1 MFKSI
6 SAIAT
11 ASFLAAAFTIL
22 MPGFSPDVKANAP
35 APVVKSAR
43 ADIPVNEPA
52 CAEQGWPYY
61 QTGCMRDRAGNAG
74 RAKAVRL
81 VTADRIA
88 VADPRTDPALLPQW
102 PAYLTELQ
110 VSLRPTLR

>member
-35 APVVKSAR
+35 APVVKSDRADAR
-43 ADIPVNEPA
+43 AGETA

-61 QTGCMRDRAGNAG
+61 QAGCMRDRAANAG

-81 VTADRIA
+81 VTADRIPI
-88 VADPRTDPALLPQW
+88 ADPRTDPGLLPQW
-102 PAYLTELQ
+102 PAYLAELQ